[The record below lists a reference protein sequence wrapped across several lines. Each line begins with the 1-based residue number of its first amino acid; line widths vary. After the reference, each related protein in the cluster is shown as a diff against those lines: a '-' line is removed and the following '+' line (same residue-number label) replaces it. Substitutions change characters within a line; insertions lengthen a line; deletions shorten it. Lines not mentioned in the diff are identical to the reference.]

1 MPSLRDNKRM
11 SALPPAVDEQELR
24 TGRASILYDAAQ
36 GVKPD
41 PRWFDRAFWAARNAL
56 SEVPAGR
63 GQVAFIREAGRR
75 WVLRHYRRGG
85 FIAKFLDDTFAWLGA
100 ARTRSWREWRL
111 LATLFAEGFPVP
123 QPIAAR
129 YERSGLVYRADL
141 MTVEIPGTGTLAKRI
156 AGNSLESSCWR
167 EVGAVIARL
176 HRRGVH
182 HVDLN
187 AHNVLLDA
195 ANAVHIIDFDRARLR
210 TRGAWE
216 AAVLARLRR
225 SLDKIKRQDDGVR
238 FGEAEWA
245 ELLGG
250 YRQHGS

>member
-1 MPSLRDNKRM
+1 M
-11 SALPPAVDEQELR
+11 SAPPPAIDEQELR

-41 PRWFDRAFWAARNAL
+41 ARWFDRAFWAGRNAL
-56 SEVPAGR
+56 SEVTAGR
-63 GQVAFIREAGRR
+63 GQVAFIREANRR

-85 FIAKFLDDTFAWLGA
+85 FVSRFLTDTFLWLGL
-100 ARTRSWREWRL
+100 ARTRSYREWRL

-123 QPIAAR
+123 QPVAAR
-129 YERSGLVYRADL
+129 CERSGLVYRADL
-141 MTVEIPGTGTLAKRI
+141 MTMEIPDTATLAKRI
-156 AGNSLESSCWR
+156 TGKPLDAACWR

-195 ANAVHIIDFDRARLR
+195 ANAVYVIDFDRGRLR
-210 TRGAWE
+210 ERGAWE
-216 AAVLARLRR
+216 DAVLGRLRR
-225 SLDKIKRQDDGVR
+225 SLDKIKREDASVR

-245 ELLGG
+245 ELMAG
-250 YRQHGS
+250 YRWAMGQ